1 MRDRRHA
8 KQAAATSAMGF
19 FVGAGMLVRHALVG
33 MLVRRAIRMNM
44 RVLNHP
50 IVMNM
55 RGDVIFEAMR
65 RIVRQRHGGMRR
77 ENAERIKQGERQRR
91 LYPKSFGET

>member
-1 MRDRRHA
+1 MRDRCHA
-8 KQAAATSAMGF
+8 KQAAATSAMEF
-19 FVGAGMLVRHALVG
+19 FVGTGMLVRHALVG
-33 MLVRRAIRMNM
+33 MPMRRAIGMNM
-44 RVLNHP
+44 RLLDRL

-65 RIVRQRHGGMRR
+65 RIVRQRDGGMRR
-77 ENAERIKQGERQRR
+77 ENAEPIEQRERQRR